1 MTDID
6 FDNLQKVALDKFL
19 QHNPNIKDKEV
30 LSDLLD
36 TVSKLI
42 TTTLYEYHKR
52 LQNCSE

>member
-1 MTDID
+1 LTDID